1 MNTGKQVIGS
11 KRGLMEVKMQII
23 EFQNR
28 MDDSMSSQE
37 AIREEKELNLEE
49 AFEMLEETVAD
60 LEREDISL
68 EDSFLVYQKGME
80 LLKKCN
86 QAIDR
91 IEKKVLVLEEDGE
104 THEF

>member
-1 MNTGKQVIGS
+1 
-11 KRGLMEVKMQII
+11 
-23 EFQNR
+23 
-28 MDDSMSSQE
+28 MSSQE
-37 AIREEKELNLEE
+37 VMQENQELNLEE
-49 AFEMLEETVAD
+49 AFDMLEETVSD

-68 EDSFLVYQKGME
+68 EDSFLKYRRGME

-86 QAIDR
+86 QAIDQ

>member
-1 MNTGKQVIGS
+1 
-11 KRGLMEVKMQII
+11 
-23 EFQNR
+23 
-28 MDDSMSSQE
+28 MSGQE
-37 AIREEKELNLEE
+37 AIRENQELNLEE
-49 AFEMLEETVAD
+49 AFGMLEETVAD

-68 EDSFLVYQKGME
+68 EDSFLVYQRGME

-86 QAIDR
+86 QAIDK

>member
-1 MNTGKQVIGS
+1 MP
-11 KRGLMEVKMQII
+11 II

-28 MDDSMSSQE
+28 MDDNMSSQE
-37 AIREEKELNLEE
+37 TIREEKELNLEE
-49 AFEMLEETVAD
+49 AFGMLEETVAD

>member
-1 MNTGKQVIGS
+1 MG
-11 KRGLMEVKMQII
+11 MQ
-23 EFQNR
+23 
-28 MDDSMSSQE
+28 
-37 AIREEKELNLEE
+37 EEIKAGQELNLEE
-49 AFEMLEETVAD
+49 AFGMLEETVAD

-86 QAIDR
+86 RAIDQ